1 MSPQAHFAPLS
12 CMKTSKVQN
21 ICRGKGK
28 LTGLKTAL
36 KSQRENTGL
45 DVAVGRNHPVTIKT
59 RSHPFTNSLIRM
71 TFLFNHHSQF

>member
-12 CMKTSKVQN
+12 CVKTSKAQN
-21 ICRGKGK
+21 ICRGKGT

-36 KSQRENTGL
+36 KSQGENTGL
-45 DVAVGRNHPVTIKT
+45 DVALWQNHPLTTKA

-71 TFLFNHHSQF
+71 TLLFNYHSQF